1 MVKFEYFNPKS
12 LKELPDLLS
21 KKQDE
26 SIVLAGGTDL
36 LDMLK
41 ERLIEPKRVI
51 NIKNIND
58 LHGIKNSS
66 GLELGALTTI
76 SEIAADPRI
85 QKKYSVLAQAAE
97 SIGTPQLRNMG
108 TIGGNLCQR
117 PRCWYYRG
125 RQYPC
130 LKKGGA
136 KCYAAEGWNQYH
148 AIFGGGPSYI
158 VHPSDAAP
166 ALQALGASLKVF
178 GPSGSDEIPLEEF
191 FELPIDN
198 LRGENVLQA
207 NEIITHISIPEPA
220 AGTRSTF
227 LKFREKQSMDFAISS
242 VAAILQMQGNR
253 VKSADIVLGGVAP
266 IPWRA
271 KDAEAELQGKA
282 LSSETIEKA
291 ATAAVAG
298 ASPMAHNSYK
308 IQLTQNLVRRALQQL
323 AKA

>member
-51 NIKNIND
+51 NIKNIKD
-58 LHGIKNSS
+58 LHGIKNGS

-97 SIGTPQLRNMG
+97 SIATPQLRNMG

>member
-51 NIKNIND
+51 NIKNIKD
-58 LHGIKNSS
+58 LHGIKNGS

-76 SEIAADPRI
+76 TEIAADPHI

-97 SIGTPQLRNMG
+97 SIATPQLRNMG

-130 LKKGGA
+130 LKKGGT

-166 ALQALGASLKVF
+166 ALQALGALLKVF

-298 ASPMAHNSYK
+298 ATPMAHNSYK

>member
-1 MVKFEYFNPKS
+1 MVKFEYVNPKS

-51 NIKNIND
+51 NIKNIKD
-58 LHGIKNSS
+58 LHGIKNGS

-76 SEIAADPRI
+76 TEIAADPRI

-97 SIGTPQLRNMG
+97 SIATPQLRNMG

-136 KCYAAEGWNQYH
+136 KCYAAEGWNQYN

-178 GPSGSDEIPLEEF
+178 GPSGSDEIPFEEF

-220 AGTRSTF
+220 VGTRSTF

-242 VAAILQMQGNR
+242 VAAVLQMQGNR

-298 ASPMAHNSYK
+298 ATPMAHNSYK

>member
-1 MVKFEYFNPKS
+1 MVKFEYLNPKS

-51 NIKNIND
+51 NIKNIKD
-58 LHGIKNSS
+58 LHGIKNGS
-66 GLELGALTTI
+66 GLEVGALTTI
-76 SEIAADPRI
+76 SEIAADPHI

-166 ALQALGASLKVF
+166 ALQALGALLKVF
-178 GPSGSDEIPLEEF
+178 GPSGSDEIPFEEF

-298 ASPMAHNSYK
+298 ATPMAHNSYK

>member
-51 NIKNIND
+51 NIKNIKD
-58 LHGIKNSS
+58 LHGIKNGS

-76 SEIAADPRI
+76 TEIAADPHI

-97 SIGTPQLRNMG
+97 SIATPQLRNMG

-166 ALQALGASLKVF
+166 ALQALGALLKVF

-298 ASPMAHNSYK
+298 ATPMAHNSYK

>member
-1 MVKFEYFNPKS
+1 MVKFEYLNPKS

-36 LDMLK
+36 LDLLK

-51 NIKNIND
+51 NIKNIKD
-58 LHGIKNSS
+58 LHGIKNGS

-76 SEIAADPRI
+76 TEIAADPRI

-298 ASPMAHNSYK
+298 ATPMSHNSYK
-308 IQLTQNLVRRALQQL
+308 IQLTQNLVRRALQHL

>member
-1 MVKFEYFNPKS
+1 MVKFEYLNPKS

-51 NIKNIND
+51 NIKNIKD
-58 LHGIKNSS
+58 LHGIKNGS

-76 SEIAADPRI
+76 TEIAADPHI

-97 SIGTPQLRNMG
+97 SIATPQLRNMG

-130 LKKGGA
+130 LKKGGT

-166 ALQALGASLKVF
+166 ALQALGALLKVF

-298 ASPMAHNSYK
+298 ATPMAHNSYK

>member
-1 MVKFEYFNPKS
+1 MVKFEYLNPKS

-51 NIKNIND
+51 NIKNIKD
-58 LHGIKNSS
+58 LHGIKNGS

-76 SEIAADPRI
+76 TEIAADPHI

-97 SIGTPQLRNMG
+97 SIATPQLRNMG

-166 ALQALGASLKVF
+166 ALQALGALLKVF

-298 ASPMAHNSYK
+298 ATPMAHNSYK

>member
-1 MVKFEYFNPKS
+1 MVKFEYLNPKS

-51 NIKNIND
+51 NIKNIKD
-58 LHGIKNSS
+58 LHGIKNGS

-76 SEIAADPRI
+76 SEIAAEPRI

-97 SIGTPQLRNMG
+97 SIGAPQLRNMG

>member
-1 MVKFEYFNPKS
+1 MVKFEYLNPKS

-51 NIKNIND
+51 NIKNIKD
-58 LHGIKNSS
+58 LHGIKNGS

-76 SEIAADPRI
+76 TEIAADPRI

-166 ALQALGASLKVF
+166 ALQALGALLKVF
-178 GPSGSDEIPLEEF
+178 GPSGSDEIPFEEF

-220 AGTRSTF
+220 VGTRSTF

>member
-1 MVKFEYFNPKS
+1 
-12 LKELPDLLS
+12 
-21 KKQDE
+21 
-26 SIVLAGGTDL
+26 
-36 LDMLK
+36 
-41 ERLIEPKRVI
+41 
-51 NIKNIND
+51 
-58 LHGIKNSS
+58 
-66 GLELGALTTI
+66 
-76 SEIAADPRI
+76 
-85 QKKYSVLAQAAE
+85 
-97 SIGTPQLRNMG
+97 
-108 TIGGNLCQR
+108 
-117 PRCWYYRG
+117 
-125 RQYPC
+125 

>member
-12 LKELPDLLS
+12 LKELPELLS

-51 NIKNIND
+51 NIKNIKD
-58 LHGIKNSS
+58 LHGIKNGS

-76 SEIAADPRI
+76 TEIAADPHI

-97 SIGTPQLRNMG
+97 SIATPQLRNMG

-148 AIFGGGPSYI
+148 AILGGGPSYI

-166 ALQALGASLKVF
+166 ALQALGALLKVF

-298 ASPMAHNSYK
+298 ATPMAHNSYK

>member
-51 NIKNIND
+51 NIKNIKD
-58 LHGIKNSS
+58 LHGIKNGS

-76 SEIAADPRI
+76 TEIAADPHI

-97 SIGTPQLRNMG
+97 SIATPQLRNMG

>member
-1 MVKFEYFNPKS
+1 MVKFEYLNPKS

-51 NIKNIND
+51 NIKNIKD
-58 LHGIKNSS
+58 LHGIKNGS

-76 SEIAADPRI
+76 TEIAADPHI

>member
-51 NIKNIND
+51 NIKNIKD
-58 LHGIKNSS
+58 LHGIKNGS

-76 SEIAADPRI
+76 TEIAADPHI

-97 SIGTPQLRNMG
+97 SIATPQLRNMG

-166 ALQALGASLKVF
+166 ALQALGALLKVF

-271 KDAEAELQGKA
+271 KDAEAELQGKT

-298 ASPMAHNSYK
+298 ATPMAHNSYK

>member
-1 MVKFEYFNPKS
+1 MVKFEYLNPKS

-51 NIKNIND
+51 NIKNIKD
-58 LHGIKNSS
+58 LHGIKNGS

>member
-1 MVKFEYFNPKS
+1 MVKFEYLNPKS

-51 NIKNIND
+51 NIKNIKD
-58 LHGIKNSS
+58 LHGIKNGS

-76 SEIAADPRI
+76 TEIAADPRI
-85 QKKYSVLAQAAE
+85 QKKYSLLAQAAE

-166 ALQALGASLKVF
+166 ALQALGALLKVF

-298 ASPMAHNSYK
+298 ATPMSHNSYK

>member
-1 MVKFEYFNPKS
+1 MVKFEYLNPKS

-51 NIKNIND
+51 NIKNIKD
-58 LHGIKNSS
+58 LHGIKNGS

-76 SEIAADPRI
+76 TEIAADPRI
-85 QKKYSVLAQAAE
+85 QKKYTVLAQAAE
-97 SIGTPQLRNMG
+97 SIATPQLRNMG

-166 ALQALGASLKVF
+166 ALQALGALLKVF

-291 ATAAVAG
+291 ATAAVVG
-298 ASPMAHNSYK
+298 ATPMAHNSYK

>member
-1 MVKFEYFNPKS
+1 MVKFEYVNPKS

-51 NIKNIND
+51 NIKNIKD
-58 LHGIKNSS
+58 LHGIKNGS

-76 SEIAADPRI
+76 TEIAADPRI
-85 QKKYSVLAQAAE
+85 QRKYSVLAQAAE

-166 ALQALGASLKVF
+166 ALQALGALLKVF

-291 ATAAVAG
+291 AAAAVAG
-298 ASPMAHNSYK
+298 ATPMTHNSYK

-323 AKA
+323 AKV

>member
-1 MVKFEYFNPKS
+1 MVKFEYLNPKS

-51 NIKNIND
+51 NIKNIKD
-58 LHGIKNSS
+58 LHGIKNGS

-76 SEIAADPRI
+76 TEIAADPRI

-166 ALQALGASLKVF
+166 ALQALGALLKVF
-178 GPSGSDEIPLEEF
+178 GPSGSDEIPFEEF

-298 ASPMAHNSYK
+298 ATPMAHNSYK